1 MGKKIDQLDL
11 YGSYDSDKI
20 KADIIE
26 VSKNSGTSLSPI
38 YAPDGSRQM
47 RLDDLATKLKL
58 INPYTASNGLSMVG
72 DDIQLGGTLTENTTL
87 DLSSYDFVLKDGNVK
102 ILKSADVDVGIS
114 LYNNTSVFKGGLIFD
129 KVRAVTSFYGPNP
142 AGYLNIDGS
151 RRGGIIT
158 SSPSAIL
165 HISGATGAAGFGA
178 LKIDSAPLVSI
189 TEIGL
194 FENDGIRP
202 YYTNDLSVRNSI
214 AFTSDLGGA
223 SSTEIGYLS
232 GATSNIQNQINNIIS
247 GLSWKVAVRVATT
260 ANITLSGTQTIDG
273 VSVVAGDR
281 VLVKNQTTAYQN
293 GIYVCAAG
301 TWTRATDATTG
312 GSGSTG
318 LLGATCLVEEGT
330 ANADKIFLCST
341 DAPITVGTTSITF
354 IQTSSSSYTAS
365 NGIALSGNNFTFD
378 NTYFSG
384 DVTISSLGVLSIG
397 SGKVTNAMLAGSIA
411 DGKLASSYLY
421 ADGTR
426 GLTGAWYN
434 TQNASFAMLGVG
446 TGSTAPSTTLHTV
459 ETGTSTPRGLL
470 HDQYNNGTNSS
481 QTNYRKAR
489 GTFASPSTIVSGDV
503 LSNKNTWGHDGTQFI
518 QSASIRITSA
528 GTIGTNRIPSK
539 MEFMTSTDASPS
551 VITTALTL
559 DQNQK
564 ATFSGAVQVST
575 LNSAGF
581 VQTDS
586 SGNFSTAALTSSQV
600 LTALGFTPAS
610 MDANFGDG
618 SDGDATITTTV
629 TLTSD
634 KYYHNLTISG
644 AGQLITNAWKVYV
657 SGTLDI
663 SAASNGAIR
672 ANGANGNAGSTA
684 GTGGAASGA
693 STANTIG
700 TNQTSVV
707 GGVGGTT
714 TGTQAGTVSNQAA
727 GAGGVG
733 GQGSAGGNGSSG
745 SGGAA
750 RVGGAFGNTSN
761 IRTMAQYLL
770 RGATLVSGGA
780 AGGGGGGGGG
790 DGTSGAGGGSGGS
803 GGCIVFLYAKTINRS
818 GSTAAGAISAIGG
831 NGGNGGSA
839 TGGNRGGGGGG
850 GGAGGGFIY
859 VVYETLTGSSATNC
873 FDASGGTGGNGGN
886 GFGTGTAANGGDGGN
901 GGRIVAINALTG
913 VVTAIDNTGISG
925 TGGGSPIGLTG
936 GTGGAGTST
945 KQNL

>member
-178 LKIDSAPLVSI
+178 LKIDSASLVPI
-189 TEIGL
+189 TEAGL

-232 GATSNIQNQINNIIS
+232 GATSNIQNQINNINS

-273 VSVVAGDR
+273 VSVVTGDR
-281 VLVKNQTTAYQN
+281 VLVKNQTTASQN

-301 TWTRATDATTG
+301 SWSRATDATTG
-312 GSGSTG
+312 GSGSIG

-397 SGKVTNAMLAGSIA
+397 SSKVTNAMLAGSIDLTTKVTGLLPDGNISSA
-411 DGKLASSYLY
+411 ATWNAKQSALSGSGIVKSASGTISYISGTSSQFVKGDGSLDSSTYLTTNQTITLSGDVSGSGSTSITTTIGAGKVTNTMLSGSISDGKLASSYLY

-426 GLTGAWYN
+426 
-434 TQNASFAMLGVG
+434 
-446 TGSTAPSTTLHTV
+446 
-459 ETGTSTPRGLL
+459 
-470 HDQYNNGTNSS
+470 
-481 QTNYRKAR
+481 
-489 GTFASPSTIVSGDV
+489 
-503 LSNKNTWGHDGTQFI
+503 
-518 QSASIRITSA
+518 
-528 GTIGTNRIPSK
+528 
-539 MEFMTSTDASPS
+539 
-551 VITTALTL
+551 
-559 DQNQK
+559 
-564 ATFSGAVQVST
+564 
-575 LNSAGF
+575 
-581 VQTDS
+581 
-586 SGNFSTAALTSSQV
+586 ALTSDWAVGTFSITGIKSFAISGTAGAGYGEFIAQSSTPSAPSATGFRLSAGSTGNFGWTKNDGGTDTFRRSFSGT
-600 LTALGFTPAS
+600 LTANRVFTWQDSSYTVAGIDLVQSWTAAQTFKNSNLLLRNPADTFSYTIVPSAIAANRNLSLPLLSSDDTIAVLGTAQTFTAQQTFTGSAVQMPSLQLLDTTYKTAVDVS
-610 MDANFGDG
+610 SANSVRIGNSFG
-618 SDGDATITTTV
+618 TV
-629 TLTSD
+629 TLAPGGTQVISATATV
-634 KYYHNLTISG
+634 LTISKVTNVTGGLTNSGG
-644 AGQLITNAWKVYV
+644 AFSSTFNN
-657 SGTLDI
+657 SS
-663 SAASNGAIR
+663 SAA
-672 ANGANGNAGSTA
+672 ANTVIAELT
-684 GTGGAASGA
+684 GTYQLAASGA
-693 STANTIG
+693 GSYTALLIDPTVNLTSASNTPVTLININPTLTSLTASNTIYGIRSQIASGTGTRWNIYADGTASNYIAGNTGIGTSSLGTAFLTVAAATTAKAAMNFISGTAPTSPNNGDFWFDG
-700 TNQTSVV
+700 TNFKAQV
-707 GGVGGTT
+707 GGVT
-714 TGTQAGTVSNQAA
+714 
-727 GAGGVG
+727 
-733 GQGSAGGNGSSG
+733 
-745 SGGAA
+745 
-750 RVGGAFGNTSN
+750 
-761 IRTMAQYLL
+761 
-770 RGATLVSGGA
+770 
-780 AGGGGGGGGG
+780 
-790 DGTSGAGGGSGGS
+790 
-803 GGCIVFLYAKTINRS
+803 KTFTI
-818 GSTAAGAISAIGG
+818 T
-831 NGGNGGSA
+831 
-839 TGGNRGGGGGG
+839 
-850 GGAGGGFIY
+850 
-859 VVYETLTGSSATNC
+859 
-873 FDASGGTGGNGGN
+873 
-886 GFGTGTAANGGDGGN
+886 
-901 GGRIVAINALTG
+901 
-913 VVTAIDNTGISG
+913 
-925 TGGGSPIGLTG
+925 
-936 GTGGAGTST
+936 
-945 KQNL
+945 